1 VGVGVAVG
9 LGVGDAATTLKCTVI
24 EGPLVP
30 VPPMELHG
38 VATNVWVPIA
48 FGVHVKSKGVT
59 ESVLTLPSLL
69 NTTLCVYAFGSAVTV
84 QLVPRIR
91 LVPSTKGLPPL
102 YVNPLN
108 SGVGVGLGVAVG
120 VGIGVDVGVA
130 VGVAVGV
137 GVGVGV
143 PVDTVKA

>member
-1 VGVGVAVG
+1 MGVVVGVGVGV
-9 LGVGDAATTLKCTVI
+9 GVGDAATTLKFTVI

-38 VATNVWVPIA
+38 VVTNVWVPIA
-48 FGVHVKSKGVT
+48 FGLHVKSKGVT

-69 NTTLCVYAFGSAVTV
+69 NTTLWVFVFACAVTV

-91 LVPSTKGLPPL
+91 LVPSTNGVPPL

-108 SGVGVGLGVAVG
+108 AGVGVG
-120 VGIGVDVGVA
+120 I
-130 VGVAVGV
+130 GVAVGV
-137 GVGVGV
+137 GVGV
-143 PVDTVKA
+143 PVGTAKV